1 MRVGGGLSRFTHSAH
16 TPHTHTYTHLLCAQ
30 SQPTRSAASLPFITP
45 HSEGTKVVDSAVLR
59 FPKAVTHFSPGVR
72 AWVHICQAICSEHSL
87 FTHMPEYITLTPCLT
102 LSSFWGYVPYCR
114 ATSIAPSRRPVS
126 PTCFWRGTGSRVS
139 PTVPTGSVRRGH
151 TSRVGP
157 LLFIHLQQGDDV
169 QTPDP
174 IPLLPVCSTPQPT
187 CLPRLGLMIATWWSN
202 HLHGPGLL
210 LTGAAPLHRG
220 GFPESTHIAPPSPLC
235 LRSDGCQLGHQPHGL
250 GPTGTGPVHRGGS
263 FPESTHNALPP
274 PTPQV

>member
-1 MRVGGGLSRFTHSAH
+1 MSESRGRPLPFHTFCAQTAHPYIHTSA
-16 TPHTHTYTHLLCAQ
+16 LCA
-30 SQPTRSAASLPFITP
+30 ITTNTLCCLLAVRRP

-139 PTVPTGSVRRGH
+139 PTVPMGSARRGH
-151 TSRVGP
+151 TSRVGCRVRGFTQP
-157 LLFIHLQQGDDV
+157 FSQERAYVTVGSIIMYPFI
-169 QTPDP
+169 
-174 IPLLPVCSTPQPT
+174 QP
-187 CLPRLGLMIATWWSN
+187 CMIQ
-202 HLHGPGLL
+202 
-210 LTGAAPLHRG
+210 
-220 GFPESTHIAPPSPLC
+220 PPS
-235 LRSDGCQLGHQPHGL
+235 
-250 GPTGTGPVHRGGS
+250 
-263 FPESTHNALPP
+263 NLPP
-274 PTPQV
+274 PAGSDGRQPGGPITCTGMG